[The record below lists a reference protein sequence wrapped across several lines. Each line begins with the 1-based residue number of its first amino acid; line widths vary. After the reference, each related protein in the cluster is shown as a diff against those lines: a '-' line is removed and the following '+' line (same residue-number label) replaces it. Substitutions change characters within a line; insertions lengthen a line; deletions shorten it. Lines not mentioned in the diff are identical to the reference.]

1 VYIDGYDLSGVA
13 RTIGPLESTFD
24 EAETTALADT
34 VKTYLPNHPNLNV
47 GTLNAIFDTTSVI
60 GTAAVANVTGTKR
73 VVSVA
78 KGIRAAPAIGDP
90 VFCGEFMQSAYNVVG
105 EGGVFVNIPFAG
117 WAADATQRA
126 YPVAW
131 GQLLHTN
138 VSAAAANASGTG
150 VLSHTGAA
158 TAFGGDM
165 VYHITAATVGAGVTA
180 TIKVQHSP
188 DEVNANYVDLGGCT
202 TGVIDVSTAPIAG
215 VLRTTTNITTV
226 DKYLRWQIVLGTATT
241 VTFVLGFMRGIS

>member
-1 VYIDGYDLSGVA
+1 MDGYDVSGMA
-13 RTIGPLESTFD
+13 RTIGPLDSVYD
-24 EAETTALADT
+24 EAEMTALADT
-34 VKTYLPNHPNLNV
+34 VKTYLPNHPHVNV
-47 GTLNAIFDTTSVI
+47 GTLNTVFDNTATSGI
-60 GTAAVANVTGTKR
+60 HALASGGNIKR
-73 VVSVA
+73 VVSVV

-117 WAADATQRA
+117 WAADATHRA

-150 VLSHTGAA
+150 VLSHTGAS
-158 TAFGGDM
+158 TAFGGYM

-188 DEVNANYVDLGGCT
+188 DEVDGNYVDLGGCT
-202 TGVIDVSTAPIAG
+202 TGVIDVSTAPIGG
-215 VLRTTTNITTV
+215 VLQTTTNVTVV
-226 DKYLRWQIVLGTATT
+226 DKYLRWQIVLGTAAS
-241 VTFVLGFMRGIS
+241 VTFLLSFVRGIS